1 MVRREASAL
10 VWDAHAKLMKDSI
23 SLAFQYEPLPH
34 PPLELPDFPA
44 LTPAGST
51 DLAQQALGI
60 TSSDRAGFRYRL
72 EMVIESIEPDY
83 VKRNIDPEA
92 SREKWMSKNAELIGE
107 KILILTIKDWLILAL
122 DESVPNADRWYLAS
136 SVLIGL
142 TLNGSKIARDGCFH
156 LFSSIVVAR
165 PPGNWPINKVTG
177 PFHMEWNDNQTTDFI
192 EETAHPTGTLAANA
206 ILDILSM
213 NENSANSILPYWLE
227 NLALGPHV
235 SSVLSVP
242 NRIESALSH
251 ARGDGLAVLIRAGI
265 QSFSNDSERS
275 REILSTAILHEDI
288 SGCRTVAS
296 NLSRIESDDPKFA
309 LELMEKLLVNPDSD
323 TRILATT
330 YLGGLSR
337 SDTISF
343 TEFAKLVIESGDE
356 RMVQR
361 LVESGIRYYLSVDSK
376 DSGDLIPALWV
387 SSNLSARSQL
397 SGLLLELGRINPD
410 SLTAISRLILE
421 IDPEAHNEL
430 FKRISMRSQSIGKI
444 L

>member
-44 LTPAGST
+44 LPPANST

-72 EMVIESIEPDY
+72 EMVIESDEPDY
-83 VKRNIDPEA
+83 VKRDINPEA
-92 SREKWMSKNAELIGE
+92 SREKWISKNAELIGE
-107 KILILTIKDWLILAL
+107 KILILTIKDWLISAL
-122 DESVPNADRWYLAS
+122 DESVPNADRWYLGS

-142 TLNGSKIARDGCFH
+142 TLNGSSIARDGCFH

-165 PPGNWPINKVTG
+165 PPGNWPINKATG
-177 PFHMEWNDNQTTDFI
+177 PFHMEWNENQTTDLI
-192 EETAHPTGTLAANA
+192 EEIAHPTGALAANA

-213 NENSANSILPYWLE
+213 NEDSANSVLPYWLE

-242 NRIESALSH
+242 NRIESALTY
-251 ARGDGLAVLIRAGI
+251 ARGNGLAALIQAGI
-265 QSFSNDSERS
+265 QSFSNDSVRS
-275 REILSTAILHEDI
+275 REILSAAILHEDLF
-288 SGCRTVAS
+288 GCRTVAS
-296 NLSRIESDDPKFA
+296 NLSRIESDDSIFA
-309 LELMEKLLVNPDSD
+309 LKLMKMLLFNSDLD
-323 TRILATT
+323 TRILTTT

-337 SDTISF
+337 SNTIPFIES
-343 TEFAKLVIESGDE
+343 AKLVIESGDE
-356 RMVQR
+356 KMVQR
-361 LVESGIRYYLSVDSK
+361 LVESGIRHYLSVDSV
-376 DSGDLIPALWV
+376 DSGNLIPAAWV

-397 SGLLLELGRINPD
+397 AGLLLDLGRINPD
-410 SLTAISRLILE
+410 SLSAISKSILE
-421 IDPEAHNEL
+421 IDSEAHNDL

-444 L
+444 I